1 MRHAEGPFYLNTL
14 YDPGYVYLINSLNL
28 AQFTSPAHFDHPG
41 TPVQIIGA
49 VTIKITHIFSSK
61 TGDISTDV
69 LSDPEYYLGMFHL
82 VLTLINCLILFISSV
97 IIFNA
102 TKKISVSILLQLSP
116 FVSYMVSYELSV
128 ISAETFLISVIML
141 LIAYSIKFISVQKIS
156 MTNFVM
162 IFAVICGSGLATK
175 ITFASLLIIPVVLLD
190 SMKDKFRFIIYT
202 GFSFLIFFLP
212 SISNISYFINWIKN
226 LFLFDGL
233 YGKGKQDVI
242 DFQAFL
248 MNLRNIFS
256 ENLIFSI
263 VLLLIL
269 FTFLITFQKIKNYG
283 KVEPIAKESKLLSAV
298 FITMLIQIIIVA
310 KHYSGHYI
318 VPAVMLTV
326 TGLYLCINLYSATGF
341 KFSGKTTAGNVYISI
356 IVILILITAFE
367 TRFNYQHQI
376 TLKEN
381 ALATIDFAE
390 KVSGE
395 GTLIS
400 SYGSSSKSYAL
411 AFSTYWAGDNTARY
425 KKIIH
430 DIYPDDLY
438 YDFWG
443 TKIYS
448 ISEENSRNKTF
459 PDNHKIYFQNR
470 YAESNE
476 RIIEDLNNNYNFR
489 NYTISNIFNS
499 GNGEKI
505 FEICQN
511 K

>member
-1 MRHAEGPFYLNTL
+1 
-14 YDPGYVYLINSLNL
+14 
-28 AQFTSPAHFDHPG
+28 
-41 TPVQIIGA
+41 
-49 VTIKITHIFSSK
+49 
-61 TGDISTDV
+61 
-69 LSDPEYYLGMFHL
+69 
-82 VLTLINCLILFISSV
+82 
-97 IIFNA
+97 
-102 TKKISVSILLQLSP
+102 
-116 FVSYMVSYELSV
+116 
-128 ISAETFLISVIML
+128 
-141 LIAYSIKFISVQKIS
+141 
-156 MTNFVM
+156 
-162 IFAVICGSGLATK
+162 
-175 ITFASLLIIPVVLLD
+175 
-190 SMKDKFRFIIYT
+190 
-202 GFSFLIFFLP
+202 
-212 SISNISYFINWIKN
+212 
-226 LFLFDGL
+226 
-233 YGKGKQDVI
+233 
-242 DFQAFL
+242 
-248 MNLRNIFS
+248 
-256 ENLIFSI
+256 
-263 VLLLIL
+263 
-269 FTFLITFQKIKNYG
+269 
-283 KVEPIAKESKLLSAV
+283 
-298 FITMLIQIIIVA
+298 
-310 KHYSGHYI
+310 
-318 VPAVMLTV
+318 
-326 TGLYLCINLYSATGF
+326 
-341 KFSGKTTAGNVYISI
+341 
-356 IVILILITAFE
+356 
-367 TRFNYQHQI
+367 
-376 TLKEN
+376 LKEN